1 MHYHHEGEE
10 EMRQV
15 FSSIAVASLGLAVV
29 VTLPHAAW
37 GWPGFQRLPNVSA
50 GVPNCIL
57 CHSSAS
63 ESYHPDLPPE
73 ASKRQVYTEKHYKAL
88 EEGTGVF
95 KLIEPEQRKQL
106 LEQAKKIDQNSSVKL
121 ETSATAVAPGGN
133 LTVTVSTK
141 GGIGPVVG
149 IMLVDEPLR
158 FQARPVQGAGWF
170 IASAPEVIGSDG
182 KPQSQWLDRRL
193 NKQQTNLNFIVVYD
207 NISDPAKDMYATARV
222 TYMLKAPPVP
232 GEYPLSAA
240 FLYGTAEANEM
251 KSGKYEDPPGGT
263 LGNPAGRIQFSNTV
277 KVRVQ

>member
-1 MHYHHEGEE
+1 
-10 EMRQV
+10 
-15 FSSIAVASLGLAVV
+15 
-29 VTLPHAAW
+29 
-37 GWPGFQRLPNVSA
+37 
-50 GVPNCIL
+50 
-57 CHSSAS
+57 
-63 ESYHPDLPPE
+63 
-73 ASKRQVYTEKHYKAL
+73 
-88 EEGTGVF
+88 VF

-121 ETSATAVAPGGN
+121 ETSATTVAPGGN

-170 IASAPEVIGSDG
+170 IASAPEVLGPDG

-222 TYMLKAPPVP
+222 TYVLKAPPVP

-263 LGNPAGRIQFSNTV
+263 LGNPAGRLQFSNTV